1 MVRTTIKDI
10 ISSIAVRTNSREIHN
25 DVGTQRTDD
34 ILYIIFN
41 LFHDIYPHG
50 F

>member
-10 ISSIAVRTNSREIHN
+10 ISSIAVRTNSREIH